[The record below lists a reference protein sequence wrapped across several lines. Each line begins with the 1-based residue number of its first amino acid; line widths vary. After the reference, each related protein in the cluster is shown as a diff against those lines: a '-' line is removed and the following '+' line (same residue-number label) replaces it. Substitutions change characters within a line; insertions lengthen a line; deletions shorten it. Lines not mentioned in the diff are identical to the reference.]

1 MAIIKQ
7 MVGLG
12 RPANLESVNTHHG
25 NAVYQGG
32 GTVRMKR
39 RPIKSLA
46 VFASL
51 VIAVAACGSS
61 TKSSTATTT
70 ASNATTPAAATTAAA
85 ATTVPA
91 TSAGAA
97 TTAGGAATTPATTAA
112 GTTAPATTASG
123 ANTTPDVPKAPASLH
138 KGGTLKLA
146 IDGEAACYVPSLCTV
161 SYGPGA
167 VRFAVLDNLV
177 IPAPN
182 NDGYSLSL
190 ASSVTPNAD
199 FTVFTIKL
207 RSGVKWSDGTPLVA
221 GDIKKLFDTYVLA
234 PKSSLKGNVAQIKTT
249 DAPDDSTVVFTLSAP
264 TAPFAAQLTLIPIWK
279 PTDGQ
284 TNTSMP
290 VGTGPFMFQSFQPN
304 VKTVVVR
311 NPNYY
316 GKDSAGNQLPYLD
329 EIDVTAIASGDTRA
343 NSLQSGGND
352 LAMSIDPLEIQTLA
366 KVATVDKID
375 LNAGGGVFINTAKA
389 PTDDVRVRQALAY
402 ATNKTDILQ
411 AIGGGDARDEYWVKS
426 SPWYSADASKATP
439 AFDATKA
446 KDLLNQYI
454 NDPNRS
460 DKQPVGTPLAL
471 NFAHVQGA
479 ITQESIAALVQQQWS
494 AIGIKV
500 TVTPF
505 DQSTLI
511 GDAIAGNYNTTYFGW
526 ATPTPFSL
534 LQHNYGPS
542 AKTPTNFTHFDNADL
557 QTIIGQMATA
567 GTTDAMNTL
576 VAKSDLIFAQQLPV
590 IFLHSTSIGWAATK
604 TVGNISLRPG
614 DGFVDMRTLSLAG

>member
-1 MAIIKQ
+1 
-7 MVGLG
+7 
-12 RPANLESVNTHHG
+12 
-25 NAVYQGG
+25 
-32 GTVRMKR
+32 MKR
-39 RPIKSLA
+39 RPLHRLA
-46 VFASL
+46 IFASL
-51 VIAVAACGSS
+51 AIAVTACGSS

-70 ASNATTPAAATTAAA
+70 ATSVTTTAGANTVASATTGAAPTT
-85 ATTVPA
+85 TGGT
-91 TSAGAA
+91 A
-97 TTAGGAATTPATTAA
+97 TTAGGSATTPATTGSAQTSP
-112 GTTAPATTASG
+112 GTTAGGASSD
-123 ANTTPDVPKAPASLH
+123 TPKAPANLH

-146 IDGEAACYVPSLCTV
+146 IDGEAACYIPSLCTV

-167 VRFAVLDNLV
+167 VRFGALDNLV

-182 NDGYSLSL
+182 NDGYALSL

-221 GDIKKLFDTYVLA
+221 GDIKTLFDTYVLA

-279 PTDGQ
+279 PTEGQ

-304 VKTVVVR
+304 VKTVLVR

-343 NSLQSGGND
+343 NSLQSGGSD

-366 KVATVDKID
+366 KVATISKID

-439 AFDATKA
+439 AFDAAKA
-446 KDLLNQYI
+446 KDLLSQYV

-460 DKQPVGTPLAL
+460 DKQPAGTPLAL

-479 ITQESIAALVQQQWS
+479 ITQESIAALIQQQWS
-494 AIGIKV
+494 AIGVKV

-534 LQHNYGPS
+534 LQHNYGPT

-590 IFLHSTSIGWAATK
+590 LFLHSTSIGWASTK
-604 TVGNISLRPG
+604 AVGNITLRPG
-614 DGFVDMRTLSLAG
+614 DGFVDLRTLSLAG